1 MPPTTT
7 TTAPVPHESVGPLP
21 ERVTLPVP
29 PQNPTV
35 EEERL
40 IRKQELAA
48 AFRLFARFGF
58 SEGVAGHITG
68 RDPERP
74 EAFWVNPFGMSFGQ
88 IRVRDLVLV
97 DHDGTLLE
105 RKRPVNKAAFCI
117 PFEVHRARPDLRS
130 AAGPVPV
137 PPDVG
142 PDHTAGTGS
151 ARLTDGPGTPVGR
164 AARPHS

>member
-21 ERVTLPVP
+21 EGVTLPVP

-117 PFEVHRARPDLRS
+117 PSRSTGPAPTSGPLPGRFRFRPMWDQITQQEPDLL
-130 AAGPVPV
+130 
-137 PPDVG
+137 D
-142 PDHTAGTGS
+142 
-151 ARLTDGPGTPVGR
+151 
-164 AARPHS
+164 